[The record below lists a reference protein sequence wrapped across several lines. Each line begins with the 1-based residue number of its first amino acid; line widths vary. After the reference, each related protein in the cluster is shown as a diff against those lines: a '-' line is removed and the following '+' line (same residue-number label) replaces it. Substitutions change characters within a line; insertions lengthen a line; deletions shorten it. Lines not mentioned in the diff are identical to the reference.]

1 MIIGYLGIEIHLPY
15 SHSLKEKR
23 KRLRSYQDKMKKKF
37 NVSFAEIDY
46 QNKWQR
52 AKIGIVVIN
61 NKQSII
67 EKVFNQLI
75 MEAEQSIEGEIIY
88 KEIDFFK

>member
-23 KRLRSYQDKMKKKF
+23 KRLKSYKDKLKAKF

-52 AKIGIVVIN
+52 VKIGIVIIN

-67 EKVFNQLI
+67 EKIFNQI
-75 MEAEQSIEGEIIY
+75 IVEAEQSIEGEIIY
-88 KEIDFFK
+88 KETDFFK